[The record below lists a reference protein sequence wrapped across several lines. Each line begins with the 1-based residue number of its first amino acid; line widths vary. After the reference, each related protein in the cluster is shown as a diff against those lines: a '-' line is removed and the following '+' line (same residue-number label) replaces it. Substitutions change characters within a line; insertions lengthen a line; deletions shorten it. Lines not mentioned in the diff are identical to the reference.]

1 MGFLLLGIVKNGS
14 DGYSTVFYVLIIFS
28 SNLDPSGNLR
38 SFEKGET
45 QRSLLPGCVGMK
57 RVRAAFVVVLV
68 S

>member
-1 MGFLLLGIVKNGS
+1 MVKNGW
-14 DGYSTVFYVLIIFS
+14 DGYSTVFYALIIFS